1 MFYNSEILKQL
12 NDIKLQFF
20 VVGRSEIDTKWRGR
34 VEEPNL
40 TRLYRVFSG
49 SAKIRYGN
57 EVLILREG
65 AWYLLPAGLSFDY
78 LCEGRMDHLFFHL
91 RLCGKSGIDMLKNV
105 TRPLSIGDFSS
116 VQSFFE
122 GSDPSLIDGLKMK
135 ELALSVILAMLDGEC
150 IDISGTRLSEPV
162 DAAVGYIGD
171 NLSASLTV
179 SAVAEA
185 LGVSKSTLQK
195 RFKAELSVSIGEFID
210 DAVLSKARS
219 LVSESRM
226 TLGEISESLGFS
238 DQFYFS
244 RRFKTKYGVSPREY
258 RKRPF
263 I

>member
-1 MFYNSEILKQL
+1 
-12 NDIKLQFF
+12 
-20 VVGRSEIDTKWRGR
+20 
-34 VEEPNL
+34 
-40 TRLYRVFSG
+40 
-49 SAKIRYGN
+49 
-57 EVLILREG
+57 
-65 AWYLLPAGLSFDY
+65 
-78 LCEGRMDHLFFHL
+78 
-91 RLCGKSGIDMLKNV
+91 MLKNV